1 MVLDGAVKAPTSIRF
16 LGRLAR
22 DAGREVFLALDRL
35 PVHRAKPVRAWSA
48 GREAGIEV
56 FHLPPYGPD
65 LNPDEGLDADLKQ
78 VVTREAPAR
87 DKPRLRR
94 AVVGRMRKLS
104 RSPERVR
111 SFFGH
116 HTFRYAA

>member
-1 MVLDGAVKAPTSIRF
+1 MPEEAADAF
-16 LGRLAR
+16 GRPRQLAHVA
-22 DAGREVFLALDRL
+22 D
-35 PVHRAKPVRAWSA
+35 HRAPELRLVAR
-48 GREAGIEV
+48 G
-56 FHLPPYGPD
+56 
-65 LNPDEGLDADLKQ
+65 GLDADLKQ

-94 AVVGRMRKLS
+94 AVVGHMRKLS

-111 SFFGH
+111 SLFGH